1 MLSSPKRKLALTL
14 GYPKISIK
22 TQTSVS
28 PGFRVK
34 ITFGGK
40 KEKKK
45 SDPQIS
51 AITGLHLA
59 L

>member
-1 MLSSPKRKLALTL
+1 ML

-34 ITFGGK
+34 ITFRGK
-40 KEKKK
+40 KKKK
-45 SDPQIS
+45 
-51 AITGLHLA
+51 AIPKYVQLLVYILLYKGTNFH
-59 L
+59 